1 MWMSE
6 VSTALHHSSR
16 KQKSSFNLPH
26 YGPSALQNP
35 TQHHD
40 MLLCM
45 GEQDHAIK
53 PVFRFSSFENHLR
66 PMFILG
72 TNTPPLN

>member
-72 TNTPPLN
+72 TNTPPIN

>member
-1 MWMSE
+1 MSE
-6 VSTALHHSSR
+6 VSTALHHSSH

-26 YGPSALQNP
+26 GPSALQNP

-45 GEQDHAIK
+45 REQDHAIK
-53 PVFRFSSFENHLR
+53 TVFRFSSFEKHLR

-72 TNTPPLN
+72 TNTPPIN